1 MSDPA
6 DRLRNTIA
14 ELESELGE
22 LDQVDPETR
31 AVLERA
37 MVEIQS
43 ALKQPEGEWE
53 SDSFMHQLQTAA
65 ERFESSHP
73 TLFGIISRTIDALG
87 QMGI

>member
-6 DRLRNTIA
+6 DRLRSTIA

-37 MVEIQS
+37 LVEIQS
-43 ALKQPEGEWE
+43 ALKQPEAEWE

-65 ERFESSHP
+65 ERFEASHP